1 MAPHLTLVEQSRA
14 VQASAKNETLK
25 AVFDMLQN
33 ARRRQGV
40 AMVNITVVRRFLKGG
55 THKRGK
61 EETRGR
67 KRIYS
72 RRNVLSM
79 NAARRK
85 YVKGTKGT
93 KQATWKL
100 VIRKARGPRADATTA
115 ARAFAREGL
124 KVKLRRLREKPQRTE
139 EQEKEREDLCG
150 KMRKWPLERFA
161 DGIDLIMDNKNSPVS
176 QTLAARDHLQK

>member
-1 MAPHLTLVEQSRA
+1 MWRISYIFPNMHFHGRSFSTALFRQTRFTLFCLLEHPLTCVATMAPHLTLVEQSRA
-14 VQASAKNETLK
+14 VQASAKNETPN

-40 AMVNITVVRRFLKGG
+40 AMVNITVVRRFLKGT

-85 YVKGTKGT
+85 YIKGTKGT

-124 KVKLRRLREKPQRTE
+124 KPACL
-139 EQEKEREDLCG
+139 
-150 KMRKWPLERFA
+150 
-161 DGIDLIMDNKNSPVS
+161 
-176 QTLAARDHLQK
+176 LAHIARS